1 MYIQVKVK
9 AGQRRE
15 MVEQVSDNRFI
26 ISVKEKAERNLA
38 NTRVIDLIALHFS
51 LPIKHVKIISG
62 HTSPTKLLSVPDVKV

>member
-1 MYIQVKVK
+1 
-9 AGQRRE
+9 

-51 LPIKHVKIISG
+51 LPIEHVKIISG
-62 HTSPTKLLSVPDVKV
+62 QTSPTKLLSVPDVEV

>member
-15 MVEQVSDNRFI
+15 MVEQVTDNRFI

-38 NTRVIDLIALHFS
+38 NTRVIELVALHFS
-51 LPIKHVKIISG
+51 LPSEQVKIISG
-62 HTSPTKLLSVPDVKV
+62 HTSPTKLLSL